1 MEKIKDKKSL
11 SVKPSKNKKKPN
23 VDELNVLLDAE
34 AVDLTP
40 LEKLEQEVGSQPE
53 SANAENVE
61 VKETKKRGRKKKEVA
76 AESDTEK
83 VATEEEKKEDK
94 DKVEEKGA
102 EEDKEKEGKE
112 NKKEKP
118 KKKVK
123 EPIPGDIDAKP
134 WKILFFVTLG
144 VVGVFLILLIILI
157 VMLNTPPTNIF

>member
-40 LEKLEQEVGSQPE
+40 LEKLEQEAGNQPE
-53 SANAENVE
+53 NANTDNVE

-83 VATEEEKKEDK
+83 VAVKEEKKEDK
-94 DKVEEKGA
+94 AEVEERA

-157 VMLNTPPTNIF
+157 IMLNTPPTNIF

>member
-53 SANAENVE
+53 SANDENVE

-94 DKVEEKGA
+94 AEVEESA

>member
-94 DKVEEKGA
+94 AEVEESA
-102 EEDKEKEGKE
+102 EEDKEKEE
-112 NKKEKP
+112 NKKEKS

>member
-83 VATEEEKKEDK
+83 VATEEEKKDDK
-94 DKVEEKGA
+94 AEVEESA
-102 EEDKEKEGKE
+102 EEDKEKEE

>member
-53 SANAENVE
+53 SANTKNVE

-94 DKVEEKGA
+94 AEVEESA

>member
-1 MEKIKDKKSL
+1 MEKIKDKRSL

-94 DKVEEKGA
+94 AEVEESA
-102 EEDKEKEGKE
+102 EEDKEKEE

>member
-61 VKETKKRGRKKKEVA
+61 VKETKKRGRKKKEIA

-94 DKVEEKGA
+94 AEVEESA
-102 EEDKEKEGKE
+102 EEDKEKEE
-112 NKKEKP
+112 NKKEKS

>member
-94 DKVEEKGA
+94 AEVEESA
-102 EEDKEKEGKE
+102 EEDKEKEE

>member
-94 DKVEEKGA
+94 AEVEESA
-102 EEDKEKEGKE
+102 EEDKEKEK

-144 VVGVFLILLIILI
+144 LVGVFLILLIILI

>member
-11 SVKPSKNKKKPN
+11 SVKQSKNKKKPI

-53 SANAENVE
+53 STNTENVE

-76 AESDTEK
+76 AESDAEK

-94 DKVEEKGA
+94 AEVEEGA

-134 WKILFFVTLG
+134 WKILFFITLG

>member
-94 DKVEEKGA
+94 AEVEESA
-102 EEDKEKEGKE
+102 EEDKEKEE

-123 EPIPGDIDAKP
+123 EPILGDIDAKP

>member
-94 DKVEEKGA
+94 AEVGESA

-123 EPIPGDIDAKP
+123 EPIPGDIDAKS

-144 VVGVFLILLIILI
+144 VVGVFLILLFILI

>member
-94 DKVEEKGA
+94 AEVEESA
-102 EEDKEKEGKE
+102 EEDKEKEK

>member
-53 SANAENVE
+53 SANDENVE

-76 AESDTEK
+76 AESETEK
-83 VATEEEKKEDK
+83 EATEEEKKEDGAE
-94 DKVEEKGA
+94 VGESA
-102 EEDKEKEGKE
+102 EEDEEMEE

>member
-53 SANAENVE
+53 SANDENVE

-94 DKVEEKGA
+94 AEVEESA
-102 EEDKEKEGKE
+102 EEDKEKEE